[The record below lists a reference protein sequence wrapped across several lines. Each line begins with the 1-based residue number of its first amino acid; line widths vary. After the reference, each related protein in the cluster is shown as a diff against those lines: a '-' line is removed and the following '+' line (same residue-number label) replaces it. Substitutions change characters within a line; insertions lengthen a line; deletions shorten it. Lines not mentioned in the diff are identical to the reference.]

1 MRTEVLYRPAFAM
14 ASVTLD
20 PSEEI
25 RVEAGSMV
33 SMTHGITLDTKMQG
47 GFLKSL
53 ARSVLGGESFF
64 INTYRAPAQGGRLL
78 LAPARPGDL
87 FVLDLAG
94 ETLMVQSGSFVASG
108 MGIEVDTGWGGAKT
122 FFASEGFILLRAAGT
137 GTLILSSYGAIHD
150 MSLQAGEQVTIDT
163 GHLVAFTEGMS
174 FNVRS
179 VGGLRSTL
187 FSGEGLVVDLA
198 GPGRL
203 LMQTRSQDAF
213 ISWLIPHLPQK
224 SSGS

>member
-1 MRTEVLYRPAFAM
+1 MQTEILYRPAFSM
-14 ASVTLD
+14 AAVTLG
-20 PSEEI
+20 PNEEI

-33 SMTHGITLDTKMQG
+33 SMSSGITLETRMQG

-53 ARSVLGGESFF
+53 ARSVFGGESFF
-64 INTYRAPAQGGRLL
+64 INTYRADSRGGQLT
-78 LAPARPGDL
+78 LAPALPGDM
-87 FVLDLAG
+87 FVLELAD
-94 ETLMVQSGSFVASG
+94 EQLMVQSGSFVASSTG
-108 MGIEVDTGWGGAKT
+108 VDVDTGWGGAKT
-122 FFASEGFILLRAAGT
+122 FFASEGLILLRATGS

-150 MSLQAGEQVTIDT
+150 MSLAAGEQVTIDT
-163 GHLVAFTEGMS
+163 GHLVAFTAGMG

-187 FSGEGLVVDLA
+187 FSGEGLVVDLS

-213 ISWLIPHLPQK
+213 ISWLIPHLPK
-224 SSGS
+224 PNSSS